1 MSAGNTVHLYAWIT
15 SDQWDALKGPQAAH
29 KLARLAVSAQAFLA
43 QACSHEV
50 ATWTTPCGH
59 RNLQYCEFRQC
70 ENTAQTCLGCR
81 TDLQPVCS
89 QPSSSPVSAYVDK
102 TP

>member
-43 QACSHEV
+43 QASSHEV
-50 ATWTTPCGH
+50 AT
-59 RNLQYCEFRQC
+59 
-70 ENTAQTCLGCR
+70 
-81 TDLQPVCS
+81 
-89 QPSSSPVSAYVDK
+89 
-102 TP
+102 